1 MTKKNSWKQGEYY
14 CPCCQERVHYTDW
27 RKAQEARCGYC
38 GTPIKGNVVK
48 RLGKTIK
55 PRFVHATEDTF
66 VDSFKVWLGWKLP
79 KMRLEMQY
87 GIDVTDEEKME
98 YAKTHEIK

>member
-1 MTKKNSWKQGEYY
+1 M
-14 CPCCQERVHYTDW
+14 
-27 RKAQEARCGYC
+27 
-38 GTPIKGNVVK
+38 
-48 RLGKTIK
+48 
-55 PRFVHATEDTF
+55 
-66 VDSFKVWLGWKLP
+66 DSFKVWMGWKLP